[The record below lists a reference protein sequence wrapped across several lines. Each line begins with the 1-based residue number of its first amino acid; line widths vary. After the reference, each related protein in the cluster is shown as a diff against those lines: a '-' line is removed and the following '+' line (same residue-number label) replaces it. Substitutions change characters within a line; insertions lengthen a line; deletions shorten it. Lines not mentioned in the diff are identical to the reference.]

1 MKKVF
6 MKILK
11 RNIILVIFSVVL
23 LITNILFYING
34 SKVFAYLELKDEVKK
49 SVSKD
54 CDLSCDFSK
63 LKVIK
68 NKKDN
73 YILVD
78 DAKEDRSFDLI
89 SKNEIGSYEYDIQG
103 NTCNYYPVSLETQRN
118 RTIKKYEYHV
128 YNLDS
133 KKVTQRIDLKNLLNR
148 YCKDCYWNGYDVL
161 RSEVVY
167 GTDGKTYIVAG
178 CVNPT
183 NLKHGYY
190 KLYNFMFYDYY
201 LNNKGMMCDIGNKGM
216 RPDIGILDDYA
227 IAKVTYGGL
236 YVSLDQKEIVR
247 SLMYFGYNRRNVF
260 QSVGSSNCK
269 LNSKD
274 VNYNYIYNKVDYEKN
289 CYNYMKEYDNYTG
302 TLSKVK
308 ENNGIKLKLQ
318 TDYTNPFCK
327 VKIEFKSSDLK
338 SNMANLFNKY
348 PELKK
353 YVGVK
358 GKKITLFDQELEN
371 DDQVLQLFTPDGKP
385 LSFAGVKDDQVGEIT
400 GVEDYCQKMKA
411 YEETHK
417 DENSN

>member
-34 SKVFAYLELKDEVKK
+34 CKVFAYLEYKDEVKK
-49 SVSKD
+49 SVSED
-54 CDLSCDFSK
+54 YDLLSCDFSK

-78 DAKEDRSFDLI
+78 DAKEYRSFDLI

-103 NTCNYYPVSLETQRN
+103 ETCNYYPVSLETQRN

-183 NLKHGYY
+183 NLEHGYY
-190 KLYNFMFYDYY
+190 ELYNFMFYNYY
-201 LNNKGMMCDIGNKGM
+201 SNNIE
-216 RPDIGILDDYA
+216 
-227 IAKVTYGGL
+227 KVTYGGL

-247 SLMYFGYNRRNVF
+247 SLMYYGYNSRNVF

-338 SNMANLFNKY
+338 SIMANLFNKY

-385 LSFAGVKDDQVGEIT
+385 LSFAGVKDDEVGEIT
-400 GVEDYCQKMKA
+400 GVADYCQKMKV

>member
-6 MKILK
+6 MKFLK

-34 SKVFAYLELKDEVKK
+34 CKVFAYLEYKDEVKK
-49 SVSKD
+49 SVSED
-54 CDLSCDFSK
+54 YDLLSCDFSK

-78 DAKEDRSFDLI
+78 DAKEYRSFDLI

-103 NTCNYYPVSLETQRN
+103 ETCNYYPVSLETQRN

-178 CVNPT
+178 SVNPT
-183 NLKHGYY
+183 NLNHGGYEA
-190 KLYNFMFYDYY
+190 YNFMFYNYY
-201 LNNKGMMCDIGNKGM
+201 WDNRGMSNV
-216 RPDIGILDDYA
+216 IGIPDDYA

-289 CYNYMKEYDNYTG
+289 CYNYMKEYDNYAG
-302 TLSKVK
+302 ALSKVK

-327 VKIEFKSSDLK
+327 VKIEFNSSALK
-338 SNMANLFNKY
+338 SNMTNLFQKY

-358 GKKITLFDQELEN
+358 GKKITLFDHELEN

-385 LSFAGVKDDQVGEIT
+385 LSFAGVKDDKVGEIT
-400 GVEDYCQKMKA
+400 GVADYCQKMKA
-411 YEETHK
+411 YNEAHLVDDK
-417 DENSN
+417 QN

>member
-6 MKILK
+6 MKIVK
-11 RNIILVIFSVVL
+11 RNIILVIFSIVL

-34 SKVFAYLELKDEVKK
+34 CKVFAYLEFKDKVKK
-49 SVSKD
+49 SVSED
-54 CDLSCDFSK
+54 SELLSCDFSK

-103 NTCNYYPVSLETQRN
+103 KTFNYYPVSLETQRN

-178 CVNPT
+178 SVNPT
-183 NLKHGYY
+183 NLEHGYY
-190 KLYNFMFYDYY
+190 ELYNFMFYNYY
-201 LNNKGMMCDIGNKGM
+201 SNNKGMS
-216 RPDIGILDDYA
+216 DDGYA
-227 IAKVTYGGL
+227 IEKVTYGGL

-247 SLMYFGYNRRNVF
+247 SLMYYGYNSRNVF

-289 CYNYMKEYDNYTG
+289 CYNYMKEYENYTG
-302 TLSKVK
+302 ALSKVK

-327 VKIEFKSSDLK
+327 VKIEFNSSALK
-338 SNMANLFNKY
+338 SNMTNLFNKY

-358 GKKITLFDQELEN
+358 GKKITLFDHDLEN

-385 LSFAGVKDDQVGEIT
+385 LSFAGVKDDKVGEIT
-400 GVEDYCQKMKA
+400 GVADYCQKMKKY
-411 YEETHK
+411 YETQK
-417 DENSN
+417 LKK

>member
-34 SKVFAYLELKDEVKK
+34 CKVFAYLEFKDEVKK
-49 SVSKD
+49 SVSED
-54 CDLSCDFSK
+54 YELLSCDFSK

-89 SKNEIGSYEYDIQG
+89 SKNEIGSYEYDIHG
-103 NTCNYYPVSLETQRN
+103 NTFNYYPVSLETQRN

-178 CVNPT
+178 SVNPT
-183 NLKHGYY
+183 NLEHGYY
-190 KLYNFMFYDYY
+190 ELYNFMFYNYY
-201 LNNKGMMCDIGNKGM
+201 SNNKGMS
-216 RPDIGILDDYA
+216 DDGYA
-227 IAKVTYGGL
+227 IEKVTYGGL

-247 SLMYFGYNRRNVF
+247 SLMYYGYNSRNVF

-289 CYNYMKEYDNYTG
+289 CYNYMKEYENYTG
-302 TLSKVK
+302 ALSKVK

-327 VKIEFKSSDLK
+327 VKIEFNSSALK
-338 SNMANLFNKY
+338 SNMTNLFNKY

-358 GKKITLFDQELEN
+358 GKKITLFDHDLEN

-385 LSFAGVKDDQVGEIT
+385 LSFAGVKDDKVGEIT
-400 GVEDYCQKMKA
+400 GVADYCQKMKA
-411 YEETHK
+411 YNEAHPEDDTQ
-417 DENSN
+417 N